1 MVRPLYDDGTVPGK
15 ELLEATQPPH
25 FDCTILGKDQQRWH
39 LLLRSS
45 CLTIGRS
52 ASVVGRTD
60 RCRDLAQS
68 LLQISEVVVALC
80 DTFEQ
85 VMRVATDCPVKIWS
99 SIGLLL
105 QVGKGLLWFFR
116 NGLEHVLQEEVEVVA
131 QETENGRTNQ
141 LDHGIDFSI
150 ALKRPGETR
159 QDDHGT
165 EPFGSASNNSQRDR
179 PRHVVTE
186 ECYISQAES
195 QDEPLEQPGIAG
207 QGMLVAR
214 CG

>member
-1 MVRPLYDDGTVPGK
+1 M
-15 ELLEATQPPH
+15 A
-25 FDCTILGKDQQRWH
+25 
-39 LLLRSS
+39 LR
-45 CLTIGRS
+45 
-52 ASVVGRTD
+52 
-60 RCRDLAQS
+60 
-68 LLQISEVVVALC
+68 

-85 VMRVATDCPVKIWS
+85 VMRVATDGPVKIWS

-105 QVGKGLLWFFR
+105 QGGKWLFWFFG
-116 NGLEHVLQEEVEVVA
+116 NGPEHILQEKVEVGA
-131 QETENGRTNQ
+131 QETEQGRTNQ

-165 EPFGSASNNSQRDR
+165 EPFGPASNHSQRDR

-195 QDEPLEQPGIAG
+195 QDEPFEQPGIAG
-207 QGMLVAR
+207 QGMLVSR
-214 CG
+214 RGW